1 MGEEAMAADQE
12 EFHRERER
20 DRIESTE
27 QRKKTMETLRGVNWG
42 TGARDEKEP
51 EQREDRKSK
60 GSHWREDGQ
69 VWVVPEKRVEVEQ
82 ASLEVRLHQTE
93 QGTRRSARRELA
105 TVAARA
111 ATRARTARRKVATG
125 ATSAAAESGG

>member
-1 MGEEAMAADQE
+1 MAADQE

-20 DRIESTE
+20 DRIESTGTE
-27 QRKKTMETLRGVNWG
+27 EEDDGDLAWG
-42 TGARDEKEP
+42 ELGDGARDEKEP

-93 QGTRRSARRELA
+93 QGQGGQQGENRQQWRQGRQQGQEQQGG
-105 TVAARA
+105 
-111 ATRARTARRKVATG
+111 KVATG